1 MYEEEMHIRLKNK
14 ATQTPTPSS
23 HNFIVETS
31 PYPVHLVE
39 KRKIY
44 MEGQIVYAICGSMS
58 H

>member
-1 MYEEEMHIRLKNK
+1 MKKRLNIRLKNK